1 MTFDNLE
8 SGSYGILSVSQI
20 HSTLKT
26 TPNYLHKKEN
36 ESQLNYILEDNS
48 GGISQQFCWPSSWG
62 WESLMD
68 MSPSKYGAIKDSLNI
83 CIYFS

>member
-48 GGISQQFCWPSSWG
+48 GGISQQFSCFIHRATEDG
-62 WESLMD
+62 RV
-68 MSPSKYGAIKDSLNI
+68 
-83 CIYFS
+83 

>member
-8 SGSYGILSVSQI
+8 SGSYGILNVSQI
-20 HSTLKT
+20 HRTLKT

-48 GGISQQFCWPSSWG
+48 GGISQQFSCF
-62 WESLMD
+62 
-68 MSPSKYGAIKDSLNI
+68 IHRN
-83 CIYFS
+83 